1 MQQAR
6 LVWNFSI
13 EFNSAP
19 SVADLALEDKQA
31 DGQFA
36 YEKRFFWPAAEEV
49 VIRGLDKK
57 HLHFAHYTFKQRQ
70 DCYLLSPDLKANVKI
85 RKGKV
90 HYKALDKMLEDVACF
105 AQKQKFIPDEKE
117 AGLLQLLPPLAHWT
131 HNDELHHFL
140 QQHYQLLDTSKEAFI
155 LKIDPRLGAKLE
167 FARIT
172 VASKDYLSFC
182 VEAKNQTV
190 VDSLSKILMP
200 NQPALTYIQFLKS
213 ILS

>member
-13 EFNSAP
+13 AFNSAP
-19 SVADLALEDKQA
+19 SIADLSLEDRQA
-31 DGQFA
+31 DEQLA

-49 VIRGLDKK
+49 VIHGLQKK

-70 DCYLLSPDLKANVKI
+70 DCYLLDPSLEANIKI
-85 RKGKV
+85 RKDKI
-90 HYKALDKMLEDVACF
+90 HYKALDKMLGDVACF
-105 AQKQKFIPDEKE
+105 NKKQKFMPHEKE
-117 AGLLQLLPPLAHWT
+117 ANLLKLLPALAHWAQ
-131 HNDELHHFL
+131 NDELHHFL
-140 QQHYQLLDTSKEAFI
+140 QQHYQLLDTNKEAFI
-155 LKIDPRLGAKLE
+155 LKLDPRLGAKLE

-172 VASKDYLSFC
+172 LASKDYLSFC

-190 VDSLSKILMP
+190 VDSLSKILVP

>member
-19 SVADLALEDKQA
+19 SVADLSLEAKQA
-31 DGQFA
+31 DGQLA

-49 VIRGLDKK
+49 VIRGLQKK

-70 DCYLLSPDLKANVKI
+70 DCYLLDPSLEANVKI
-85 RKGKV
+85 RNGKI
-90 HYKALDKMLEDVACF
+90 HYKALDKMLGDVACF
-105 AQKQKFIPDEKE
+105 AKKQKFVPHEKE
-117 AGLLQLLPPLAHWT
+117 AELLKLLPPLAHWT
-131 HNDELHHFL
+131 QGDDLHHFL
-140 QQHYQLLDTSKEAFI
+140 QQHYQLLDTNKEAFI
-155 LKIDPRLGAKLE
+155 LKIDSHLGAKLE

-182 VEAKNQTV
+182 VEAKNQAV
-190 VDSLSKILMP
+190 VDSLSKILIP